1 MEIVISGQGKCCA
14 IAGSFAGNFL
24 GDSKTE
30 GLKRVQSYFKV
41 AVSNMSC
48 ERRTWTNH
56 ESVGL
61 QFSSPFDA
69 VSSHDDGSLL
79 VWIWWTWPEEVSMT
93 RLGLWVSLSFQ
104 FPLHLLPPW
113 FSSAL
118 QCTNICFLSNETV
131 YIVAVRRSWAWSHRT
146 SMWVVGANK
155 TFCLKKEKELQI
167 TLVCLNHGAMVAVLL
182 FGTWHI
188 SRKEATKDSLMVRAS
203 TLVSSNR

>member
-79 VWIWWTWPEEVSMT
+79 VWIWWTWPEEVSMS
-93 RLGLWVSLSFQ
+93 RFGLWVLLSSF
-104 FPLHLLPPW
+104 HLPIRLVSYRFISVYS
-113 FSSAL
+113 FSQVTKHYWISRN
-118 QCTNICFLSNETV
+118 QPGFFHCHMIFLSSSVCKLFFVPWNCL
-131 YIVAVRRSWAWSHRT
+131 HRY
-146 SMWVVGANK
+146 
-155 TFCLKKEKELQI
+155 F
-167 TLVCLNHGAMVAVLL
+167 
-182 FGTWHI
+182 
-188 SRKEATKDSLMVRAS
+188 
-203 TLVSSNR
+203 